1 MLSAELKAALGI
13 QENVV
18 TPPPWLINMQRYGLP
33 PSYPNLRIPGLNAP
47 LPPGATYGYHPGG
60 WGKPP
65 VDEYGR
71 PLYGDVFGTAVDD
84 SLGLTEAAQVSD
96 SIIIIII
103 TLVYRTIALE
113 LGYRQEEEVW
123 SPGGAGRGGAA
134 GGGRSRGGGGGG
146 ARGGHRGREEG
157 QQVGPLRPQRCG
169 DPQHSRRHPVCH
181 IRAGHPR
188 HYRPAKADRDGHAR
202 IFLLWWGR

>member
-84 SLGLTEAAQVSD
+84 SLGLTEAAQVS
-96 SIIIIII
+96 
-103 TLVYRTIALE
+103 
-113 LGYRQEEEVW
+113 QERLCIV
-123 SPGGAGRGGAA
+123 
-134 GGGRSRGGGGGG
+134 
-146 ARGGHRGREEG
+146 
-157 QQVGPLRPQRCG
+157 V
-169 DPQHSRRHPVCH
+169 VV
-181 IRAGHPR
+181 
-188 HYRPAKADRDGHAR
+188 
-202 IFLLWWGR
+202 